1 MNNDPLVA
9 TNKTKQKL
17 QEKTQ
22 GQFFLLKDL
31 QTNNGSLTIRDGNM
45 KDSGTHFFQ
54 MEKPFMNYSCLE
66 EMLFLKVIGIVGAQ
80 GKTPG
85 CGVPEIQK

>member
-9 TNKTKQKL
+9 TNKPKQKL

-31 QTNNGSLTIRDGNM
+31 QTNNDSLTIRDANM
-45 KDSGTHFFQ
+45 KDGGTHFFQ
-54 MEKPFMNYSCLE
+54 MEKPFMNHSCLE
-66 EMLFLKVIGIVGAQ
+66 EMLSLKVTGILGAQ
-80 GKTPG
+80 GKAPG
-85 CGVPEIQK
+85 CGVPEIEK